1 MSIRE
6 IKKHIH
12 ATKEIV
18 RITNVMYL
26 QAASKLSKV
35 RKRREQAQR
44 YFKEILHLVSFASAN
59 VKKKDIDLLTWRPT
73 RTMLY
78 VVITPDRGF
87 CGGLPSTIN
96 RWATTSA
103 EEQQNRMAKESSGIL
118 PTIRYLTVGKKGRD
132 YITRT
137 NRNLVKAFINT
148 QPTWALA
155 MEIAQISVEAFHK
168 EEVDAVF
175 IVYAQFN
182 LKGPKPVVEQILPVS
197 LSQINLPMAT
207 EREPIG
213 PATGKK
219 SSFNENI
226 LYFYAPPLENI
237 FPGLVLR
244 YVICH
249 VYGALLEGIIS
260 EQYARMVAMK
270 DATKK
275 AKETLDDLNV
285 AYNVARQAQI
295 TSDLLEVISATE
307 ALGHQLFP

>member
-18 RITNVMYL
+18 RITNVMFL
-26 QAASKLSKV
+26 QAASKLSKA

-137 NRNLVKAFINT
+137 NRDLVKAFINT

-168 EEVDAVF
+168 EEADAVF
-175 IVYAQFN
+175 IVYAQFD
-182 LKGPKPVVEQILPVS
+182 LQRPKPVVEQILPVS
-197 LSQINLPMAT
+197 LSQINLPV
-207 EREPIG
+207 EREPRE
-213 PATGKK
+213 PATEKK
-219 SSFNENI
+219 SSFDENI

-244 YVICH
+244 YVISH

-260 EQYARMVAMK
+260 EQHARMVAMK

-275 AKETLDDLNV
+275 AKETLDDLKV

-295 TSDLLEVISATE
+295 TNDLLEVISAAE
-307 ALGHQLFP
+307 ALGQQLFP